1 MDRRLALAEGRSL
14 PDRVHGTALFAD
26 ISGFTPLTEALAR
39 ELGPRRGSE
48 EITRHLNLVY
58 DAVIAELHRYGG
70 SVIGFSGDAIT
81 CWFDGDTGRKATA
94 AGLAMQAA
102 IKPLASVVLPSG
114 RTVGLTMKISV
125 TAGPARRFVVGDPQ
139 YWVVDALAGMTL
151 ETLAL
156 GEKHAIGG
164 EVILDEVTYSA
175 LGVSVHLASWRE
187 DKEQGLRFA
196 IVDAVVPAVDPTPW
210 PPVPESRLSEDLVKP
225 WLLPPVY
232 ERMRRGLGEFV
243 AELRPTVALFLSFT
257 GIKYDVDDQAGE
269 KLDTFVRQ
277 VQTILAHYD
286 GTLIQLTFGDKGSYL
301 YAAFGAPVAHEDD
314 DFRAASAALEL
325 RDLPKRL
332 PYIYSVKIGI
342 TCGRT
347 RTGAYGAASQRT
359 YGVLGDPANLAARL
373 MQAASPGQ
381 ILVGKDSYDI
391 IANSYIWR
399 SLPPMQLKGRSE
411 PIEVYGLVTA
421 RPRVSTPGPSISPEQ
436 PMVGREAELGVI
448 LEKARQ
454 TASGS
459 GCVIGITADA
469 GVGKSRLTAE
479 VQSSLAQQKW
489 LCYRGESSSYGINTS
504 YHAWQGLWWQFFGL
518 DTAWTL
524 TRQLKTVEMQLAA
537 IDAGLVPR
545 LPLLG
550 AVLNLPIPDN
560 DLTAG
565 FDSKLRKSSLESL
578 LVDCLRWRS
587 RHTPTLL
594 VLDDSHW
601 MDPLSFSLVE
611 VLARAIETM
620 PIMMVLAYRPSQL
633 PHLDR
638 YATAFC
644 PGSLEFNS
652 TIWIVCR
659 PSVCWWSSWSRCS
672 GVNSC
677 WRLNWQIGSSNAPGA
692 TRFSSKNCSTI

>member
-1 MDRRLALAEGRSL
+1 MDRRLALAEGNSL
-14 PDRVHGTALFAD
+14 PDRVHGAALFAD

-102 IKPLASVVLPSG
+102 IKPLANVVLPSG

-151 ETLAL
+151 ETLAS

-164 EVILDEVTYSA
+164 EVILDEATYSA

-269 KLDTFVRQ
+269 KLDTFIRQ

-332 PYIYSVKIGI
+332 PLHLFGQDRHNL
-342 TCGRT
+342 RT
-347 RTGAYGAASQRT
+347 HSNRC
-359 YGVLGDPANLAARL
+359 L
-373 MQAASPGQ
+373 
-381 ILVGKDSYDI
+381 
-391 IANSYIWR
+391 WR
-399 SLPPMQLKGRSE
+399 S
-411 PIEVYGLVTA
+411 
-421 RPRVSTPGPSISPEQ
+421 Q
-436 PMVGREAELGVI
+436 PTYL
-448 LEKARQ
+448 
-454 TASGS
+454 
-459 GCVIGITADA
+459 
-469 GVGKSRLTAE
+469 
-479 VQSSLAQQKW
+479 
-489 LCYRGESSSYGINTS
+489 
-504 YHAWQGLWWQFFGL
+504 
-518 DTAWTL
+518 
-524 TRQLKTVEMQLAA
+524 
-537 IDAGLVPR
+537 
-545 LPLLG
+545 
-550 AVLNLPIPDN
+550 
-560 DLTAG
+560 
-565 FDSKLRKSSLESL
+565 
-578 LVDCLRWRS
+578 WRS
-587 RHTPTLL
+587 RRPGQPGGPA
-594 VLDDSHW
+594 DASSQPRPDSGG
-601 MDPLSFSLVE
+601 
-611 VLARAIETM
+611 
-620 PIMMVLAYRPSQL
+620 Q
-633 PHLDR
+633 
-638 YATAFC
+638 
-644 PGSLEFNS
+644 G
-652 TIWIVCR
+652 
-659 PSVCWWSSWSRCS
+659 
-672 GVNSC
+672 
-677 WRLNWQIGSSNAPGA
+677 
-692 TRFSSKNCSTI
+692 